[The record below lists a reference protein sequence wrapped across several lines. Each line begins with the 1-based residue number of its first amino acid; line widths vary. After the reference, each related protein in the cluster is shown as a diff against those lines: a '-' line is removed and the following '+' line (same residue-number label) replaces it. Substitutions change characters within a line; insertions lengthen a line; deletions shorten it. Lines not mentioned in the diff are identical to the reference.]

1 MQGGEATDGLLVPK
15 CRSGRLV
22 CRDFMTQT
30 LSPVELSDRWP
41 PTKIIF
47 LEMEKQ
53 QNHFGFW
60 MLKQQCRM

>member
-1 MQGGEATDGLLVPK
+1 
-15 CRSGRLV
+15 
-22 CRDFMTQT
+22 MTGT

-41 PTKIIF
+41 PTKRTF